1 MVGEV
6 LAENWANNFFAQ
18 MDKLQATRRLGDP
31 NLVENVDG
39 VQVPIDPMDLVQC
52 DSCQ

>member
-6 LAENWANNFFAQ
+6 LADNWADNFFAH
-18 MDKLQATRRLGDP
+18 MDKIQATRRLADP

-39 VQVPIDPMDLVQC
+39 VQVPIDPMDLLNC